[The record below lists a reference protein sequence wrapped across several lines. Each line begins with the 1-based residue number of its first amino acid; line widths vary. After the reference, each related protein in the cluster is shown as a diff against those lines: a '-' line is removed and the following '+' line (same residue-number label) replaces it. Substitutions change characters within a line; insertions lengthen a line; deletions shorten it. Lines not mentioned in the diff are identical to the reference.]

1 MLQGGLNMK
10 SLTESK
16 FQGWRALAIEEDRT
30 EHLIFL
36 GRSSTQVR
44 AGYVSAYWE
53 VLDADERAQVRQIA
67 LQRWQGA
74 PDEGKWVLQTTLSL
88 PTAPKAGERVL
99 AASA

>member
-1 MLQGGLNMK
+1 MIQ

-16 FQGWRALAIEEDRT
+16 FQGWRALAIADDRT

-44 AGYVSAYWE
+44 AGYAAAYWE
-53 VLDADERAQVRQIA
+53 VLDEHERAQIKHIA

-74 PDEGKWVLQTTLSL
+74 PDEGKWIQQTTLTV
-88 PTAPKAGERVL
+88 PATPKSAERIF